1 MVGVG
6 TTFEKNFKMPSFF
19 LSSRGLSSSDGGDES
34 SEDSS
39 DDMVLLFGCLLKF
52 WLTRLG
58 EILSQMRT
66 TEGQACQ
73 QGR

>member
-1 MVGVG
+1 MHNEGERRHAERDGRDRQCGFDGGESAFGAVVVG

-39 DDMVLLFGCLLKF
+39 DDML
-52 WLTRLG
+52 
-58 EILSQMRT
+58 
-66 TEGQACQ
+66 
-73 QGR
+73 